1 MPRIPLSHRS
11 VFLLIAI
18 LIAMAAAPPLDAQP
32 SSPPAQQQAQWQWP
46 EHAKNLKV
54 LPKDT
59 KPEQLQATMIGFTR
73 ALGVRCP
80 FCHVGEEGKPLSTF
94 DFVSDAKL
102 QKQIARRMV
111 LMVGDIHK
119 DLNKAGLAPG
129 PRVNVGCITCHHG
142 RPRPATLAEE
152 MTVAYDKGGIDSA
165 FATYDD
171 LRARFYGRNS
181 YDFSEGG
188 LVEFAD
194 ALRQK
199 EKIPDAVRVY
209 EKNAELFPQ
218 SLRALEGVASAY
230 EATNQNDK
238 AIAVYQKMLEI
249 DPQNRNAQ
257 RHLDALQGHAPK

>member
-1 MPRIPLSHRS
+1 MPRKSLSFRS
-11 VFLLIAI
+11 ALLGAAALAI
-18 LIAMAAAPPLDAQP
+18 LVATPLDAQP
-32 SSPPAQQQAQWQWP
+32 PPPPAQQQAQWEWP
-46 EHAKNLKV
+46 DHPKNLKV
-54 LPKDT
+54 LPKDI
-59 KPEQLQATMIGFTR
+59 KAEQLQATMIGFTR

-80 FCHVGEEGKPLSTF
+80 YCHVGEEGKPLSTF
-94 DFVSDAKL
+94 DFVSDDKL
-102 QKQIARRMV
+102 KKQIARRMV

-119 DLNKAGLAPG
+119 DLKKAGLAPG

-152 MTVAYDKGGIDSA
+152 MTVAYEKGGIDSA

-181 YDFSEGG
+181 YDFGEAG

-194 ALRQK
+194 VLRQK
-199 EKIPDAVRVY
+199 GQIPDAVRVF

-230 EATNQNDK
+230 EATNQKDK
-238 AIAVYQKMLEI
+238 AIATYKKMLAI

-257 RHLDALQGHAPK
+257 RHLDALQGNAPK

>member
-1 MPRIPLSHRS
+1 MLRVSFSLRS
-11 VFLLIAI
+11 VILVIAV
-18 LIAMAAAPPLDAQP
+18 LVAVASASPLDAQP
-32 SSPPAQQQAQWQWP
+32 PQQGQPQWQWP
-46 EHAKNLKV
+46 EHPKNLKV
-54 LPKDT
+54 LPKDI
-59 KPEQLQATMIGFTR
+59 KSEQLQATMIGFTR

-94 DFVSDAKL
+94 DFVSDGKL

-119 DLNKAGLAPG
+119 DLKKAGLSPG

-152 MTVAYDKGGIDSA
+152 MTIAYDKGGIDSA

-181 YDFSEGG
+181 YDFGEAG

-199 EKIPDAVRVY
+199 GKIPDAVRVF
-209 EKNAELFPQ
+209 EKNAEIFPQ

-238 AIAVYQKMLEI
+238 AIATYKKMLEI

-257 RHLDALQGHAPK
+257 RHLDALQGNAPK